1 MGTASGACAGEFLVQ
16 RAGTDQYALLPVSFL
31 AELSGPRVKSRPH
44 RLNFFDVLRA
54 SLGDPQFVDVCLVS
68 EAPYFHER
76 ALHSCNSDS
85 APSTILNSV
94 RGAQQRSADV
104 NLDIEG
110 KGTLPRRGRSVGDC
124 DALPSLGGRPRGHSL
139 RMTLKRWFRNGRG
152 YQDPPHKAPRH
163 SANARPHMKPTGPTA
178 QLAAGPNIP
187 TTALGTLGPTRHP
200 GPCPA
205 TAC

>member
-54 SLGDPQFVDVCLVS
+54 SLGDPQFVDVCLVP

-94 RGAQQRSADV
+94 R
-104 NLDIEG
+104 
-110 KGTLPRRGRSVGDC
+110 
-124 DALPSLGGRPRGHSL
+124 
-139 RMTLKRWFRNGRG
+139 
-152 YQDPPHKAPRH
+152 
-163 SANARPHMKPTGPTA
+163 
-178 QLAAGPNIP
+178 
-187 TTALGTLGPTRHP
+187 
-200 GPCPA
+200 
-205 TAC
+205 

>member
-54 SLGDPQFVDVCLVS
+54 SLSDPQFVDVCLVP

-110 KGTLPRRGRSVGDC
+110 KGTLPRRGRSGGDC

-139 RMTLKRWFRNGRG
+139 RMTLKPWLRNGRG
-152 YQDPPHKAPRH
+152 YQDPLHKAPRLPGSSPQGQLLLPPF
-163 SANARPHMKPTGPTA
+163 SAL
-178 QLAAGPNIP
+178 Q
-187 TTALGTLGPTRHP
+187 
-200 GPCPA
+200 
-205 TAC
+205 